1 MLKYYHTLVIISV
14 LNVKLFSLTLPYDV
28 VMMYCNSIKNDVE
41 KYKICKKQMQIL
53 QT

>member
-1 MLKYYHTLVIISV
+1 MLKNLCMLLIFSI

-41 KYKICKKQMQIL
+41 KYKICKK
-53 QT
+53 

>member
-1 MLKYYHTLVIISV
+1 MLKHLCILLIFSI

-41 KYKICKKQMQIL
+41 KYNISKKQMQIL

>member
-1 MLKYYHTLVIISV
+1 MPLIFSI
-14 LNVKLFSLTLPYDV
+14 LNVKLSSLTLPYDV

-41 KYKICKKQMQIL
+41 KYNICKKQMQIL